1 MVYASCLKH
10 NEFPGIWNSL
20 WIVLGFPVVPSLI
33 VSNSLL
39 PMDSTMSALPVF
51 HHLFAQTHAH
61 WVGDAIQPSSSSVV
75 PFSSSL
81 QSFPSSGSFPMSW
94 LFSSDCQSTGASASA
109 SVLPN
114 HGYLSTHNSYV
125 LEEVM
130 ELEVPSNHEDCDK
143 FFSLKASIDLSNCQR
158 SRKDGCSQCSWM
170 TLCPSS

>member
-39 PMDSTMSALPVF
+39 PMDSTMSALPVL

-94 LFSSDCQSTGASASA
+94 LFSSGSQIIGASA
-109 SVLPN
+109 SVLPMNIQGWFPLGLTGLISLLSKGLSKVFSRITVRN
-114 HGYLSTHNSYV
+114 HQFSSAQSSLWSNSHICAWL
-125 LEEVM
+125 LEK
-130 ELEVPSNHEDCDK
+130 P
-143 FFSLKASIDLSNCQR
+143 
-158 SRKDGCSQCSWM
+158 
-170 TLCPSS
+170 

>member
-39 PMDSTMSALPVF
+39 PMDSTMSALPVL

-94 LFSSDCQSTGASASA
+94 LFSSGSQIIGASA
-109 SVLPN
+109 SVLPMN
-114 HGYLSTHNSYV
+114 IQGWFPLGLTKVWSPCCPRDYQESSPTPQFKSINSMALSLLYGPTLS
-125 LEEVM
+125 
-130 ELEVPSNHEDCDK
+130 
-143 FFSLKASIDLSNCQR
+143 SIHDH
-158 SRKDGCSQCSWM
+158 
-170 TLCPSS
+170 